1 MVCELSVQVLQMVA
15 FTGTERLP
23 EVDNCPVFWLVQYL
37 QFISSNRFAIGLPA
51 FECMTA
57 KVCVLCEVGG

>member
-37 QFISSNRFAIGLPA
+37 QFISSNRFA
-51 FECMTA
+51 